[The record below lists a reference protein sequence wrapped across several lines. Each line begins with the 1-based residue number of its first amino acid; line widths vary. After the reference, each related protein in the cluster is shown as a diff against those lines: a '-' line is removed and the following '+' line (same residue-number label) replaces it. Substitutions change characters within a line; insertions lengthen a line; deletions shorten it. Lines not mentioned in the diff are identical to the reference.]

1 MAGNKSTVTFVN
13 TSKEV
18 KKTMVGLS
26 KTALR
31 ASGKVV
37 RKKLRENI
45 PVRSNRFKNH
55 IGTWAMI
62 NYQTGQPQL
71 QIGFYGW
78 QRVRK
83 KGKVPSNAN
92 PHWVEFGTS
101 PIGGKKKQRKPI
113 VAKNAKVLAYDNI
126 IYGRSVTHPGTAGT
140 NVLRNTVHDNIE
152 EIRKAQAEYLAEL
165 SKTLEE
171 AGAKV
176 YTGEDTDE
184 DD

>member
-1 MAGNKSTVTFVN
+1 MSKSNVTFIN

-37 RKKLRENI
+37 RKYLRDAV
-45 PVRSNRFKNH
+45 PVRSKRFKNH
-55 IGTWAMI
+55 IGTWAMVD
-62 NYQTGQPQL
+62 YQTGQPQL
-71 QIGFYGW
+71 QVGFYSW
-78 QRVRK
+78 QRVKK
-83 KGKVPSNAN
+83 KGKLPSHAS
-92 PHWVEFGTS
+92 PHWVEFGVSSHHIT
-101 PIGGKKKQRKPI
+101 
-113 VAKNAKVLAYDNI
+113 VNNAKMLAYNDI
-126 IYGRSVTHPGTAGT
+126 MYGRSVQHPGTRAT
-140 NVLRNTVHDNIE
+140 NVLRDTVQNNIA
-152 EIRKAQAEYLAEL
+152 EIRAAQEEYLAEL

>member
-1 MAGNKSTVTFVN
+1 MAKKETKVTFIN
-13 TSKEV
+13 TSKDV

-37 RKKLRENI
+37 RKYLRENI

-55 IGTWAMI
+55 IGSWAMVD
-62 NYQTGQPQL
+62 YQTGQPQL
-71 QIGFYGW
+71 QVGFYSW
-78 QRVRK
+78 QKVK
-83 KGKVPSNAN
+83 KKNKLPSHAN
-92 PHWVEFGTS
+92 PHWVEFGVNS
-101 PIGGKKKQRKPI
+101 HII
-113 VAKNAKVLAYDNI
+113 SVKNAKMLAYDDI
-126 IYGRSVTHPGTAGT
+126 QYGRTVQHPGTRAT
-140 NVLRNTVHDNIE
+140 NVLRDTVQNNID
-152 EIRKAQAEYLAEL
+152 EIRAAQEEYLAEL

-171 AGAKV
+171 AGAKI

>member
-1 MAGNKSTVTFVN
+1 MSKSNVTFIN

-37 RKKLRENI
+37 RKYLRAAV
-45 PVRSNRFKNH
+45 PVRSKRFKNH
-55 IGTWAMI
+55 IGSWAMVD
-62 NYQTGQPQL
+62 YQTGQPQL
-71 QIGFYGW
+71 KIGFYSW
-78 QRVRK
+78 QKVRK
-83 KGKVPSNAN
+83 KGKLPSHAS
-92 PHWVEFGTS
+92 PHWVEFGVNSHSIT
-101 PIGGKKKQRKPI
+101 
-113 VAKNAKVLAYDNI
+113 VNNAKMLAYNDVV
-126 IYGRSVTHPGTAGT
+126 YGRTVQHPGTRAT
-140 NVLRNTVHDNIE
+140 NVLRDTVQNNIA
-152 EIRKAQAEYLAEL
+152 EIRAAQEQYLAEL

-171 AGAKV
+171 AGVKV